1 MWQAKTGF
9 LVSARIRAR
18 RPDVKQTRNA
28 GSGDPEQLL
37 NGLLGVRRYLGKQG
51 RIYLWASCLGCNAM
65 FCTIGAGARQFI
77 IFNILCLLAFGAK
90 TFEIIPLETGN
101 GSALPYNRS
110 PTGKDW
116 RPVLTFSAQLLV
128 ACYAMTVLVD
138 NLASSPVLLGSI
150 H

>member
-1 MWQAKTGF
+1 M
-9 LVSARIRAR
+9 
-18 RPDVKQTRNA
+18 KQTRNA

-37 NGLLGVRRYLGKQG
+37 NGLTGIRRYLGQQG
-51 RIYLWASCLGCNAM
+51 RVYLWAGCLGCNGM
-65 FCTIGAGARQFI
+65 FCVIGAGARQFI

-90 TFEIIPLETGN
+90 TLEN
-101 GSALPYNRS
+101 ISLEVRNNSASPYKRAS
-110 PTGKDW
+110 AAKDW

>member
-1 MWQAKTGF
+1 M
-9 LVSARIRAR
+9 
-18 RPDVKQTRNA
+18 KQTRDDA

-37 NGLLGVRRYLGKQG
+37 NGLTGARRYLGKQG
-51 RIYLWASCLGCNAM
+51 RVYLWAGCLGCNGM

-110 PTGKDW
+110 PVAKDW
-116 RPVLTFSAQLLV
+116 RPVLTFSVQLLV